1 MKRLKIWWV
10 AVWENAVPMVVL
22 LAFAVGGCGSVAVE
36 GETAAARTKIALIAE
51 GCAGNGLVVTR
62 RTVTDSI
69 AEAGFVPL
77 VLPNVSCIN
86 GMDDV
91 LDRADALVI
100 FGSLKGELPV
110 RKEFEKRLIR
120 RAAERGIPV
129 VGFCHGHQVINWAFG
144 GKIGRNPTN
153 VAVRVVHHG
162 KENPYVKDC
171 FHKIMVESG
180 SLVAKG
186 LGEGEQTVN
195 SSHNYCITELA
206 PDFMVTAVAE
216 DGVIEAIEHK
226 SLPVFGFQFHPERIA
241 FNTHD
246 PHFVKLIRCALTGNA
261 GGR

>member
-1 MKRLKIWWV
+1 MKRFKIGW
-10 AVWENAVPMVVL
+10 AAARANAVPMVVL
-22 LAFAVGGCGSVAVE
+22 LAFAVGGCGTAAVE
-36 GETAAARTKIALIAE
+36 SGTAARTKVALVAE
-51 GCAGNGLVVTR
+51 GCVDNGLVVTR

-77 VLPNVSCIN
+77 VLPNVSCTN
-86 GMDDV
+86 GVDDV

-100 FGSLKGELPV
+100 FGALKGELPV
-110 RKEFEKRLIR
+110 RKEFERRLIR

-129 VGFCHGHQVINWAFG
+129 VGFCHGQQVINLAFG

-162 KENPYVKDC
+162 KENPYEKDC
-171 FHKIMVESG
+171 FHKIKVTPG

-186 LGEGEQTVN
+186 LGEGVQTVN

-206 PDFMVTAVAE
+206 QDFRVTAVAE

-241 FNTHD
+241 FMTHD
-246 PHFVKLIRCALTGNA
+246 PHFVKLIRDALENA
-261 GGR
+261 R